1 MKIVKNQK
9 SQKVFYYISSGS
21 WSTVTKASSK
31 SEALEEVF
39 RDILHRPRDY
49 GAIGSVVVIMDIDE
63 AMKDLTL
70 ESALK
75 FISTEEALRLVGDPY
90 LSENILGYGEDNEF

>member
-9 SQKVFYYISSGS
+9 SPKVFYYISSGN
-21 WSTVTKASSK
+21 WSTVIKSGSK

-39 RDILHRPRDY
+39 RDILNNPSNY
-49 GAIGSVVVIMDIDE
+49 GPVGSVVIVMDIDE
-63 AMKDLTL
+63 AMRDLTL

-90 LSENILGYGEDNEF
+90 LKENILGYGENNEF